1 MSLEELKIDTFD
13 KVLEYIENHNNKY
26 SQFDDEVVRE
36 FDEVYVEDIGNII
49 DTYTREK
56 NNILGIEEE
65 YDNGIDDFFNEE
77 VEEEDF
83 DISQYSFT
91 EEDVTDLLDN
101 VEESEY
107 KEDYETITNAD
118 KYVEELNELDK
129 ELNLDDEVDDIFKI

>member
-107 KEDYETITNAD
+107 EEDYETITNAD